1 MMQARLKD
9 GSIVDLLKDCSCV
22 THEGPHWIHADNL
35 YREANKLLLNTCT
48 RLASAGFAIEEQVRL
63 QRKLQIMNAKGI
75 VEILR

>member
-9 GSIVDLLKDCSCV
+9 GSIVDLHKDCSCV
-22 THEGPHWIHADNL
+22 THEGPHWIHADDL
-35 YREANKLLLNTCT
+35 YHQANQMLLNVCT